1 MKKESFDSQN
11 PYPSGICVFS
21 FGILFCLFAFLF
33 AVASLVRVDNLETIH
48 CVELF
53 GTGTADTAALRFT
66 IHGGHVDF
74 EITYKLL
81 NPADPAQ
88 TLQIM
93 GPWSVGQPTPVAL
106 TLCGGKYSCP
116 TAEQTA
122 CNAHEESDNCRRMSG
137 DIVKLDA
144 TVPDVPVSSKAQL
157 SGLISKLERESTL
170 FYLRLVT
177 EGSTELTSASMGG
190 MCQF

>member
-1 MKKESFDSQN
+1 MKKESVDSQN

-21 FGILFCLFAFLF
+21 FAILFCLFAFLF
-33 AVASLVRVDNLETIH
+33 AVASFVRVHDLETVH
-48 CVELF
+48 CAELF
-53 GTGTADTAALRFT
+53 GTSTADTAALRFT

-74 EITYKLL
+74 EIAYKLSDGT
-81 NPADPAQ
+81 DPAH

-93 GPWSVGQPTPVAL
+93 GPWKVGQVTPVAL
-106 TLCGGKYSCP
+106 TLCGGKYSCQ

-122 CNAHEESDNCRRMSG
+122 CVAHKDPANCRRMSG
-137 DIVKLDA
+137 DIVKLDP
-144 TVPDVPVSSKAQL
+144 TIPDVPVSNKAQL
-157 SGLISKLERESTL
+157 SGLISMLERDSTL
-170 FYLRLVT
+170 FYVRLVT